1 MIDERDIEGKLGRV
15 VQERGGLCLKLD
27 SSSKKGIQDRL
38 VLLPGARV
46 YFVEL
51 KRPTGG
57 RVSVLQK
64 VWKTR
69 IERMGFRSCVIR
81 NETELDE
88 LIRNWDNGDEET
100 DCHASLRTGSQ

>member
-1 MIDERDIEGKLGRV
+1 MVDERDIEGKLGRV

-51 KRPTGG
+51 KRPDSG
-57 RVSVLQK
+57 RVSVLQRVRK
-64 VWKTR
+64 VQIR
-69 IERMGFRSCVIR
+69 RMGFPALVI
-81 NETELDE
+81 NNMDELDKFIE
-88 LIRNWDNGDEET
+88 SWDNEDKKE
-100 DCHASLRTGSQ
+100 

>member
-1 MIDERDIEGKLGRV
+1 MTDERDIEARLGRV

-27 SSSKKGIQDRL
+27 SSMKKGIQDRL

-46 YFVEL
+46 WFVEL

-64 VWKTR
+64 VWKVR
-69 IERMGFRSCVIR
+69 VERMGFPACVIR
-81 NETELDE
+81 NETELDS
-88 LIRNWDNGDEET
+88 LIETWDNEDKKE
-100 DCHASLRTGSQ
+100 